1 MCFHSLSHHKKTARF
16 CHQCEGPLRTE
27 MLEWENI
34 NKILKRHGCA
44 AVSVFPRDRLAGGVV
59 LDPRASLELRT
70 AIKSLVEDTERRQNL
85 IHGLIQSNN
94 QLKNDV
100 RMQQDRAGRQEQRAD
115 DLQNILESVKAKIR
129 DLEDDFLCKLR
140 QQKSEVTSL
149 LKAKEAAHENCQEHK
164 EKLRE
169 QDQSIAQL
177 RKRLSQAAAAEEKR
191 LENRRK
197 TFLRL
202 VKRQPQEN
210 NPFDQQILDLIDGYE
225 NRVKQLQDE
234 IRKFESTEAPV
245 LESSQSGGSLDLD
258 TTPNYKALLKS
269 YQEQIQDARRREEQ
283 LLREN
288 VRLREELEARPSVR
302 EFRVYKQQMR
312 KMEKILLQNNIR
324 WRGATRENKEAEPH
338 RAEVSALKSLPDD
351 ECQRHLQD
359 VCRALGVQDVKD
371 LLPVIASKC
380 KEAKTCSKLHK
391 ILSEISAVLCGP
403 RAPPLLYKHSSRLQ
417 EHGGPDAKTESDFLH
432 LLPTIELWAGQLL
445 SLQALH
451 RSLLKLSQ
459 KLQSNQKD
467 RTMEAP
473 GGVRV
478 DELLL
483 LVDTMVEDVESQS
496 SSVSPHMLQALISH
510 FQKLF
515 DVPSMSGIYPR
526 MNEVYSKLGEMNNAM
541 KNLRCLLG
549 LDDTA
554 SAGTVVNAVGRLNR
568 ELEEGGGH
576 RLQGI
581 LGMLDIDS
589 IVNKVQEHEEF
600 FPAFEEL
607 IKNLLDVLEISYLEE
622 ILPEIQ
628 RLKDL
633 EE

>member
-1 MCFHSLSHHKKTARF
+1 
-16 CHQCEGPLRTE
+16 

-210 NPFDQQILDLIDGYE
+210 NPFDQQILDLIDSYE

-288 VRLREELEARPSVR
+288 VRLREELEA
-302 EFRVYKQQMR
+302 
-312 KMEKILLQNNIR
+312 
-324 WRGATRENKEAEPH
+324 
-338 RAEVSALKSLPDD
+338 
-351 ECQRHLQD
+351 
-359 VCRALGVQDVKD
+359 
-371 LLPVIASKC
+371 
-380 KEAKTCSKLHK
+380 
-391 ILSEISAVLCGP
+391 
-403 RAPPLLYKHSSRLQ
+403 
-417 EHGGPDAKTESDFLH
+417 
-432 LLPTIELWAGQLL
+432 
-445 SLQALH
+445 
-451 RSLLKLSQ
+451 
-459 KLQSNQKD
+459 
-467 RTMEAP
+467 
-473 GGVRV
+473 
-478 DELLL
+478 
-483 LVDTMVEDVESQS
+483 
-496 SSVSPHMLQALISH
+496 
-510 FQKLF
+510 
-515 DVPSMSGIYPR
+515 
-526 MNEVYSKLGEMNNAM
+526 
-541 KNLRCLLG
+541 
-549 LDDTA
+549 
-554 SAGTVVNAVGRLNR
+554 
-568 ELEEGGGH
+568 
-576 RLQGI
+576 
-581 LGMLDIDS
+581 
-589 IVNKVQEHEEF
+589 
-600 FPAFEEL
+600 
-607 IKNLLDVLEISYLEE
+607 
-622 ILPEIQ
+622 
-628 RLKDL
+628 
-633 EE
+633 